1 MTEEEKLELVK
12 SRFEDIE
19 EGDLMDGDE
28 FFDSLDNSEE
38 QSGPFPAKQ
47 GHHQEYKLY

>member
-19 EGDLMDGDE
+19 EDDLMDGDE
-28 FFDSLDNSEE
+28 FFDPPDGSEE
-38 QSGPFPAKQ
+38 
-47 GHHQEYKLY
+47 